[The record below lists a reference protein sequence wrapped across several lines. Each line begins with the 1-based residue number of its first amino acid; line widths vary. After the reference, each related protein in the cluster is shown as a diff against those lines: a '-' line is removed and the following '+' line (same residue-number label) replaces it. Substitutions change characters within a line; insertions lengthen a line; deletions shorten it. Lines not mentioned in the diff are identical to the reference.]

1 MKTDIDQD
9 QGISASYTLVIEVN
23 KVLLAIKPQSNLLKH
38 LFYSSILVNIE
49 VISPLDV
56 RDANDKGEAWKTH
69 ITRVLQQGTLVD
81 HDAIHSRDTTSSLP
95 RTGIIHSCSYDW

>member
-9 QGISASYTLVIEVN
+9 QGISASYILVMEVN

-81 HDAIHSRDTTSSLP
+81 HDAITQSGYNKLP
-95 RTGIIHSCSYDW
+95 AKNGYNTLL

>member
-9 QGISASYTLVIEVN
+9 QGISASYILVMEVN

-56 RDANDKGEAWKTH
+56 RDANVKGEAWKTH
-69 ITRVLQQGTLVD
+69 ITRVLQQGHD
-81 HDAIHSRDTTSSLP
+81 HDAITQSGYNKLP
-95 RTGIIHSCSYDW
+95 AKNG